1 MTILNPVRHSVRVLG
16 AMALGAM
23 SAQVT
28 LAQRSSA
35 ASQAP
40 SAPAKR
46 ALKVDDMF
54 QLRAV
59 RDIHFSPDGDWVAY
73 VVSVPDST
81 RDRGNS
87 DIYMTRW
94 DGSRTMQ
101 LTYTPQ
107 GESAPRFSPDGKFLS
122 FAASRGESRSSSQIW
137 LLDRAGGEA
146 RKLTDLKGG
155 VSSYEWSPDSKRIL
169 IVSQDP
175 DTSESS
181 DAADSA
187 KKKTPAPIV
196 LDRYHFKQD
205 VQGYLGNRRS
215 HLYLFDVAAKTTEQL
230 TRGRFDESNPT
241 WSPDGKMIAFVSER
255 GADADRTK
263 DSNIYIMEA
272 RAGAPAK
279 ALTTWT
285 GPDGGRPAWSPDG
298 KWIAYTQGSEPKYWQ
313 YSQEKLALVSVE
325 GGEPRVLTAEL
336 DRSVSDPTWTKD
348 GTALLCLVS
357 DDRSVYLA
365 RVNVADGV
373 VTRLLTGKRV
383 VSDMAVSPNERMAVL
398 TGTDDRPNDVYA
410 LEKGALRALTHENDG
425 WLADVELGTVEEF
438 STKTKDGNEVHG
450 LLEKPASYK
459 AGTRYPTLLRIHG
472 GPGSQDQH
480 AFNFERELFA
490 ANGYAVLNV
499 NYRGSEGRGTDYQK
513 AIFADWG
520 NKEVEDL
527 LAAVDYAVSS
537 GVADS
542 TRLGVGGWSYGGILT
557 DYLIA
562 STTRFRAATS
572 GAGVGNVA
580 SLYGVDEY
588 VFQYDNELG
597 PPWKNQETY
606 LKLAYPFWHAD
617 RIKTPTLFLG
627 GEKDFNVPLVGGE
640 QMYQALK
647 SVGVDA
653 ELIVYPNSFHGITT
667 PSYVK
672 DRYERYLSWYAKHLR
687 PVQP

>member
-1 MTILNPVRHSVRVLG
+1 MTTSNPVRRSRRFLSATALVALSAHG
-16 AMALGAM
+16 A
-23 SAQVT
+23 

-35 ASQAP
+35 ASPATP
-40 SAPAKR
+40 APAKR

-73 VVSVPDST
+73 VVSAPDST

-94 DGSRTMQ
+94 DGTRTMQ

-122 FAASRGESRSSSQIW
+122 FVASRGDARSSSQVW

-146 RKLTDLKGG
+146 QKLTDLKGG

-175 DTSESS
+175 DTSES
-181 DAADSA
+181 DQAADSS

-205 VQGYLGNRRS
+205 VQGYLGNRRA
-215 HLYLFDVAAKTTEQL
+215 HLYLFDVAAKATEQL
-230 TRGRFDESNPT
+230 TRGRFDESNPA

-255 GADADRTK
+255 GADPDRTN
-263 DSNIYIMEA
+263 DSNIYVMEA

-313 YSQEKLALVSVE
+313 YSQEKLAVVSVD
-325 GGEPRVLTAEL
+325 GGEPRVLTASL

-348 GTALLCLVS
+348 GTAILCLVS

-383 VSDMAVSPNERMAVL
+383 VSDLAVSANERMAVVS
-398 TGTDDRPNDVYA
+398 GTDEKPNEVYA
-410 LEKGALRALTHENDG
+410 LERGSLRALTHENDG
-425 WLADVELGTVEEF
+425 WLADVNLGAVEEF
-438 STKTKDGNEVHG
+438 SAKTKDGTEVHG
-450 LLEKPASYK
+450 LLEKPATWK

-499 NYRGSEGRGTDYQK
+499 NYRGSEGRGADYQK

-527 LAAVDYAVSS
+527 LTAVDYAVSS

-597 PPWKNQETY
+597 PPWKNQDVY

-617 RIKTPTLFLG
+617 RIRTPTLFLG

-647 SVGVDA
+647 SLGVDT

-672 DRYERYLSWYAKHLR
+672 DRYERYLAWYAKHLR